1 MVHTLRVIPRC
12 FITLA
17 ICCIKVGRCPHDV
30 TSVLTKVSLEGDC
43 IGAEPYLL
51 ASGTRDSARLLAQV
65 YLDWAKASNSLES
78 HAGTFA
84 LRGILPYGLRSH
96 IHYGDSSC
104 VDTYSTATFSPRATF
119 LRALS
124 PTSPHLERLSLSA
137 PVVMRS

>member
-1 MVHTLRVIPRC
+1 M
-12 FITLA
+12 
-17 ICCIKVGRCPHDV
+17 

-65 YLDWAKASNSLES
+65 YFDWAKASNSLES

-104 VDTYSTATFSPRATF
+104 VDTYSTAIFSPLATF
-119 LRALS
+119 LQALS